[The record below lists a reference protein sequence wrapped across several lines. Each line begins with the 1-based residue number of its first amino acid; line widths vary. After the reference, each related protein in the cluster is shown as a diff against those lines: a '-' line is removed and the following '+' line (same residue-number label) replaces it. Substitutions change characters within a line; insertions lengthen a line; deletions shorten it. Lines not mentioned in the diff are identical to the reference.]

1 MNVAIYLEMICM
13 MVNNQK
19 SFILNE
25 NFKMG
30 EIYQNIIDQI
40 LEINIRKERFL
51 KIEQKYM
58 NDIEKVINLMKN
70 LISKIAFYSYQR
82 KLFFIDKKTI
92 TSIRGSFLESPQTF
106 EITQF

>member
-25 NFKMG
+25 NVKMG

-58 NDIEKVINLMKN
+58 NDIEKVI
-70 LISKIAFYSYQR
+70 
-82 KLFFIDKKTI
+82 KLVENFDFKDCIL
-92 TSIRGSFLESPQTF
+92 FL
-106 EITQF
+106 

>member
-25 NFKMG
+25 NFKMR

-40 LEINIRKERFL
+40 FEISIRKDKFL

-58 NDIEKVINLMKN
+58 NVIEKVINLMEN
-70 LISKIAFYSYQR
+70 FDFNDCI
-82 KLFFIDKKTI
+82 LF
-92 TSIRGSFLESPQTF
+92 L
-106 EITQF
+106 